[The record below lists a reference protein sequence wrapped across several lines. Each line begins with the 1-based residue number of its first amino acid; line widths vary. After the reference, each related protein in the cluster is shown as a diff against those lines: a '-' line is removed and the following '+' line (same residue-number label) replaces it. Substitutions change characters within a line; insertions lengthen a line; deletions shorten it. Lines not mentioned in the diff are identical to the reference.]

1 MTLWNVIDDDAF
13 SFERS
18 RQREL
23 RGVVRKIEDDDK
35 RSGVAGPLIVV
46 KIWMITGDV
55 VIGAED
61 ERWVRLPDANHVLVK
76 REY

>member
-1 MTLWNVIDDDAF
+1 VTLWNVIDDDAF

-23 RGVVRKIEDDDK
+23 GGLVRKIEDDDK
-35 RSGVAGPLIVV
+35 RSGGSGPFVGV
-46 KIWMITGDV
+46 EIWMITGDV

-61 ERWVRLPDANHVLVK
+61 ERWVRLPDANHILVK